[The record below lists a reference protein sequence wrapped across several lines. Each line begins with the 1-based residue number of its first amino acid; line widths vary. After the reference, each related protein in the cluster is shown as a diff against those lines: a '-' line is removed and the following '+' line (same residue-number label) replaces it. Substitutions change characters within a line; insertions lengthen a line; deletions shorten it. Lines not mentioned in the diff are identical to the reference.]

1 MRKILSSFILG
12 AMAVSAVAQNHALK
26 ISTETASTNAWDKQV
41 QINIADANL
50 AEATQ
55 YKITFDVK
63 VDGAAFTFGVQTV
76 DANSAHLGIWNAT
89 AAFNYIADCK
99 PTTDWSEYTGYTDE
113 VAHEACCVHCPKADT
128 HTGSSPIKCPES
140 EGEVCPTEEIKYATN
155 TLYFNV
161 GKLAGTLYIDNIK
174 VYSGN
179 GELVYTQDFESDGVL
194 GKVKTPGWGDHT
206 KLAITTEAIE
216 VPSATG
222 VNGVKAETQAS
233 KRIENGKIVI
243 ENNGNKYNVA
253 GQIVK

>member
-1 MRKILSSFILG
+1 MKKILSSFILG

-128 HTGSSPIKCPES
+128 HTGSSPIKCPETKD
-140 EGEVCPTEEIKYATN
+140 EVCPTEEIKYATN

-174 VYSGN
+174 VFSSSN
-179 GELVYTQDFESDGVL
+179 ELLYTQDFETDGVL
-194 GKVKTPGWGDHT
+194 GKVTTPGWGDHA

-222 VNGVKAETQAS
+222 VNGVKAEAQAS
-233 KRIENGKIVI
+233 KRVENGKIVI

>member
-12 AMAVSAVAQNHALK
+12 AMAVSAVVQNHALK

-128 HTGSSPIKCPES
+128 HTGSSPIECPES
-140 EGEVCPTEEIKYATN
+140 EKKVCPTEEIKYATN
-155 TLYFNV
+155 TLYLNI
-161 GKLAGTLYIDNIK
+161 GKLAGTL
-174 VYSGN
+174 
-179 GELVYTQDFESDGVL
+179 
-194 GKVKTPGWGDHT
+194 
-206 KLAITTEAIE
+206 
-216 VPSATG
+216 
-222 VNGVKAETQAS
+222 
-233 KRIENGKIVI
+233 
-243 ENNGNKYNVA
+243 
-253 GQIVK
+253 

>member
-128 HTGSSPIKCPES
+128 HTGSSPIECPES
-140 EGEVCPTEEIKYATN
+140 EKKVCPTEEIKYATN

-222 VNGVKAETQAS
+222 VNGVKAEAQAS